1 MNWNKFHFYQNRVAV
16 NFLARD
22 PKNAKEVYDAMDG
35 NAIIGLLSSQ
45 FDTTEAAIE
54 MGKAYLKEIP
64 VLSIG
69 LGNGDP
75 KQWHAVAEIA
85 SSLDS
90 GHANQVFPAAGY
102 TKGML
107 DARKCNSTFVN
118 ALVRPTGTPGI
129 VEISTGPNSQD
140 QEKALVA
147 VETAIAMLKEVG
159 VSSVKFFHM
168 KGLTHLEELKVVAEA
183 SAKLGMPV
191 IEPTGGITPENV
203 AEIVKVCLDAGVE
216 RIVPHIYGSVID
228 KNTGKTNTDL
238 VKKAYQEIQNLF

>member
-1 MNWNKFHFYQNRVAV
+1 MNWSKFNFYKGRVAV
-16 NFLARD
+16 NFLAKD
-22 PKNAKEVYDAMDG
+22 PKNAKDVYEAMDG
-35 NAIIGLLSSQ
+35 NAIIGLLSSK
-45 FDTTEAAIE
+45 FPTSKEAIE
-54 MGKAYLKEIP
+54 MGQAYLEEIP

-85 SSLDS
+85 SALDA

-107 DARKCNSTFVN
+107 DAKKCQHTFVN
-118 ALVRPTGTPGI
+118 ALVRPTGKPGI
-129 VEISTGPNSQD
+129 VEISTGPESQ
-140 QEKALVA
+140 EESKALVE

-168 KGLTHLEELKVVAEA
+168 KGLTHLDELKVVAEA

-203 AEIVKVCLDAGVE
+203 AEIVKVCLDAGVD
-216 RIVPHIYGSVID
+216 RVVPHIYGAVID
-228 KNTGKTNTDL
+228 KESGLTEIDG
-238 VKKAYQEIQNLF
+238 VVKAYQAIKDLF